1 MNLGYTFIV
10 TYSMYIP
17 NRIYIL
23 CFNLKYW
30 MYKLRNLPNDTQVIF
45 LLPNDEDH
53 SHSRLQAN
61 FTSFLT
67 IAASVPSSLTLLLN
81 TYHTKLQLIPFKVP

>member
-1 MNLGYTFIV
+1 
-10 TYSMYIP
+10 MYIT
-17 NRIYIL
+17 NHVYIL
-23 CFNLKYW
+23 CFTLKYW
-30 MYKLRNLPNDTQVIF
+30 MYKLRNLSNDTQVIF
-45 LLPNDEDH
+45 LLPNEDH

-81 TYHTKLQLIPFKVP
+81 TYLAQK